1 MERMMKKN
9 PLLHPEIS
17 KIIAGLGE
25 GEQLV
30 IASVNLPISSDMQR
44 IDLALTSDIPTVI
57 QTLAVVMSEL
67 NIQEAIIAE
76 ELEESNKP
84 FLQDLKDELGDIPTT
99 QVLYVALRQRTKLAK
114 AVVRTGDKNKYGTVI
129 LIAGGVETT

>member
-1 MERMMKKN
+1 MKKN